1 LSPAV
6 KKKLLKHICMNI
18 STYDTSLKVMSNN
31 EPLNVAD
38 QKEIHQLYFEI
49 CKFDNCLVTSSF
61 VLSQIIQE
69 QARNVSSDILHN
81 KHRIQLFLDMFD
93 EPYSVSSA
101 QILYEMLLAISRP
114 CLENLVDKYEMKGAA
129 IDTLASLFHQLDA
142 EELKSSTPLELSDTK
157 EVILLCLLSLS
168 SPHVDMNQVQ
178 LGNEQ
183 HVASQIESNL

>member
-1 LSPAV
+1 
-6 KKKLLKHICMNI
+6 
-18 STYDTSLKVMSNN
+18 
-31 EPLNVAD
+31 
-38 QKEIHQLYFEI
+38 
-49 CKFDNCLVTSSF
+49 
-61 VLSQIIQE
+61 
-69 QARNVSSDILHN
+69 
-81 KHRIQLFLDMFD
+81 
-93 EPYSVSSA
+93 
-101 QILYEMLLAISRP
+101 MLLAISRP